1 MVFLRGEGQP
11 HKFNSLFFLMN
22 VQQVIEKLKEFPMD
36 MEVELF
42 DGYNG
47 NQYKG
52 DFQFQEFEGVVDIG
66 IGNCMVND

>member
-1 MVFLRGEGQP
+1 MNVVSFISLT
-11 HKFNSLFFLMN
+11 NSLFFPMN
-22 VQQVIEKLKEFPMD
+22 VQQMIEKLQQFPMD

-47 NQYKG
+47 YQYKG

-66 IGNCMVND
+66 IGGFLVEE

>member
-1 MVFLRGEGQP
+1 
-11 HKFNSLFFLMN
+11 MN
-22 VQQVIEKLKEFPMD
+22 VQQMIEKLQQFPMD

-47 NQYKG
+47 YQYKG

-66 IGNCMVND
+66 IGGFLVEE

>member
-1 MVFLRGEGQP
+1 
-11 HKFNSLFFLMN
+11 MN
-22 VQQVIEKLKEFPMD
+22 VQQMIEKLKEFPMD